1 MPFESIVQK
10 IYFLYHRIKK
20 QQILPLLDVIL
31 SYVVFSGYPPFS
43 DSYKTFFI
51 FFICSSS

>member
-10 IYFLYHRIKK
+10 YIFCIIESKK